1 GTVARD
7 DFPTLLKHLSTVHPS
22 RYGRM
27 VDGVDA
33 AVWEDVETID
43 NEGVA
48 LRFVALVD
56 RLYDRNV
63 TIIHS
68 GQALNKVF
76 TDESLAGGYRKK
88 YMRCLSR
95 LTALSSQ

>member
-1 GTVARD
+1 
-7 DFPTLLKHLSTVHPS
+7 
-22 RYGRM
+22 M
-27 VDGVDA
+27 VDGLDA
-33 AVWEDVETID
+33 AVWEDVKTID

-63 TIIHS
+63 TIINS
-68 GQALNKVF
+68 GQALNQVF
-76 TDESLAGGYRKK
+76 TEESLAGGYRKK
-88 YMRCLSR
+88 YMRSLSR